1 MKKLF
6 LAVGL
11 ALFLVPTLAGAATNL
26 QVVAQGKVKGQT
38 TDCAGIAQGC
48 LSAAGTF
55 KGRPMT
61 GGTFT
66 AKFTVDWTRAKKV
79 NGATCA
85 SGGGSVDLAGKAG
98 DALSLTATGTLC
110 KGGSSSYPY
119 RFNGHYNIV
128 AGGGKYAT
136 DGVGSGN
143 VSWQKLPG
151 TRLNLN
157 VVGSLKMTA
166 RPPQ

>member
-11 ALFLVPTLAGAATNL
+11 ALFLVPTLAGAATSAF
-26 QVVAQGKVKGQT
+26 QVVGQGKVKGQT
-38 TDCAGIAQGC
+38 ADCAGIAQGC
-48 LSAAGTF
+48 LAAAGTF

-66 AKFTVDWTRAKKV
+66 AKFTVEWTNAKKV

-85 SGGGSVDLAGKAG
+85 SGGGTVDLARKAR

-110 KGGSSSYPY
+110 HGRSSSY
-119 RFNGHYNIV
+119 
-128 AGGGKYAT
+128 
-136 DGVGSGN
+136 
-143 VSWQKLPG
+143 
-151 TRLNLN
+151 
-157 VVGSLKMTA
+157 
-166 RPPQ
+166 